1 MHNNQIIFT
10 GGNGFI
16 GRHLIQS
23 LEKNSNKV
31 FKLSSHREL
40 KKGLSSKDL
49 NFQYLFE
56 NNKNL
61 KNVKVAYLLGWGE
74 MKNPASDYHI
84 DENVNSSKNLISE
97 LYSNG
102 IDKII
107 FLGSATEYGERK
119 GLLSEN
125 NHSEGLLTKYA
136 EGKME
141 VAKFGFEMAMKY
153 EKTFLHIRLFYTYG
167 PFQRKSSLINYLI
180 NCYGN
185 NEKPK
190 LGSGNYYRDYI
201 YLSDAIK
208 GIILLSNTDESL
220 TINLGS
226 GSAVEVKEFVSELW
240 RILGGDIA
248 DIQFGSRPMKS
259 TEPKQQYA
267 YADISLMKKIIKWSP
282 GVSLTNGLKKTLA
295 SIKDDVL
302 Y

>member
-1 MHNNQIIFT
+1 MHNNKIIFT

-16 GRHLIQS
+16 GKHLIKS
-23 LEKNSNKV
+23 LEKNGNKI
-31 FKLSSHREL
+31 FKLSSDLEL

-56 NNKNL
+56 NNQNL
-61 KNVKVAYLLGWGE
+61 NDIKIAYLLGWGDME
-74 MKNPASDYHI
+74 NPASEYHI
-84 DENVNSSKNLISE
+84 NENVNINKNLISE

-102 IDKII
+102 INKIV
-107 FLGSATEYGERK
+107 FLGSATEYGEKK

-125 NHSEGLLTKYA
+125 SHQDGLLTKYA
-136 EGKME
+136 EGKMA
-141 VAKFGFEMAMKY
+141 VAKFGFETAMKY
-153 EKTFLHIRLFYTYG
+153 KKTFLHIRLFYTYG
-167 PFQRKSSLINYLI
+167 PFQRNTSLINYLI
-180 NCYGN
+180 NCYDN

-208 GIILLSNTDESL
+208 GIILLANTDESL
-220 TINLGS
+220 TVNLGS
-226 GSAVEVKEFVSELW
+226 GIAIEVKEFVSELW

-248 DIQFGSRPMKS
+248 HIQFGSRPMKS

-267 YADISLMKKIIKWSP
+267 YADISLMKKIIQWSP
-282 GVSLTNGLKKTLA
+282 EVSLENGLKKTLE
-295 SIKDDVL
+295 SVKDNVL